1 MKVNLLMRNKGK
13 WLSKAFVVMF
23 ATLILIFPQPSFLGA
38 KNGLLLWFNTILP
51 TLLPFMIISN
61 LIINMDIA
69 TILGKFL
76 YPFFKIIFRVSPKG
90 CYPILIGLLS
100 GIPVGA
106 KAIAD
111 LVDRNDIG
119 LREGQYLLSFCNN
132 ASPMFVTSFIAITQL
147 KEPSLS
153 YKLLL
158 INFLSGFIG
167 AIIYFLLIPKIINL
181 TNNLKKGTYKN
192 QSLKL
197 HTLELSSSSYE
208 EKTKLS
214 FDFSMLDNAIMDSFE
229 VITKVGG
236 YIILFSI
243 PAQIISSSPSVS
255 PLIKIITIG
264 LLEITTG
271 INYVVS
277 TSLSQNIKIGLV
289 IAITTFGGLSA
300 LAQTNSV
307 INKTRLSISTYFKNK
322 LLQMII
328 ALLLAMVILG

>member
-1 MKVNLLMRNKGK
+1 M
-13 WLSKAFVVMF
+13 
-23 ATLILIFPQPSFLGA
+23 
-38 KNGLLLWFNTILP
+38 
-51 TLLPFMIISN
+51 
-61 LIINMDIA
+61 
-69 TILGKFL
+69 
-76 YPFFKIIFRVSPKG
+76 
-90 CYPILIGLLS
+90 
-100 GIPVGA
+100 
-106 KAIAD
+106 
-111 LVDRNDIG
+111 
-119 LREGQYLLSFCNN
+119 
-132 ASPMFVTSFIAITQL
+132 
-147 KEPSLS
+147 
-153 YKLLL
+153 
-158 INFLSGFIG
+158 
-167 AIIYFLLIPKIINL
+167 
-181 TNNLKKGTYKN
+181 
-192 QSLKL
+192 